1 MVTPLYGQS
10 KTLGQNNYIPMI
22 TEHLTEKTHKGQNH
36 SI

>member
-22 TEHLTEKTHKGQNH
+22 TEKTHKGQNH